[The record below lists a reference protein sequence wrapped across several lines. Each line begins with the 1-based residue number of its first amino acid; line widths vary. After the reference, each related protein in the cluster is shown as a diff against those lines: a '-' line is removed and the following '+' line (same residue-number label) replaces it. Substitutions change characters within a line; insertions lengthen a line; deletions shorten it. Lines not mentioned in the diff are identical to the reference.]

1 MPTPNETP
9 ETPDP
14 AVLQATLAAA
24 QEKLAEVEKALK
36 VKTSTLAK
44 IETAFQKLTT
54 HDADLAKQFKAVARG
69 EATEFAK
76 AAPATTPTDD
86 YVSPEQAQIK
96 ELREQLSK
104 LTATIETR
112 FEDLGNTAKSL
123 KTNATWESLRKT
135 LGDEDFE
142 ALKPEALKRAKDFGF
157 ESAEDIENPKIL
169 ALLFDA
175 AKGKRDGYDAAQN
188 EFAARKTA
196 RENLRA
202 PAPRSLG
209 AEIQEPKEFS
219 GIEDGIAQMIGQMR
233 R

>member
-1 MPTPNETP
+1 MPSPTETSEP
-9 ETPDP
+9 IDVD
-14 AVLQATLAAA
+14 VLKATLAEA
-24 QEKLAEVEKALK
+24 QEKLVKVEANLK
-36 VKTSTLAK
+36 VKTSTLANVEAAYK
-44 IETAFQKLTT
+44 KFLAY
-54 HDADLAKQFKAVARG
+54 DANLAKQFRAIATG
-69 EATEFAK
+69 ETAEFARTETV
-76 AAPATTPTDD
+76 AAATDD

-157 ESAEDIENPKIL
+157 ESADDIENPKIL